1 MEACLLLVTQ
11 ATGADQRR
19 VANSVRTI
27 YSLVADHNIDNYA
40 FNLVVTRLL
49 LVFVCRFLVQ
59 FRVGIEWRVADQSG
73 ESKIERLTNRST
85 DSGKGRVI
93 RKTVRS
99 LCFFPPF
106 LVFFFLGDDDAV
118 FQKLIFRRGPIDTIL
133 PAPLLLQISCTKFT
147 SRGVVLHFMT

>member
-1 MEACLLLVTQ
+1 MEACLLLFPQ
-11 ATGADQRR
+11 ATGAEQRR

-27 YSLVADHNIDNYA
+27 YSLVDKHNIANYV

-73 ESKIERLTNRST
+73 EPKIERLTNRSA

-93 RKTVRS
+93 RR
-99 LCFFPPF
+99 
-106 LVFFFLGDDDAV
+106 
-118 FQKLIFRRGPIDTIL
+118 Q
-133 PAPLLLQISCTKFT
+133 
-147 SRGVVLHFMT
+147 